1 MQRGAGTI
9 ATINS
14 AYDLAN
20 EPGSGATADEV
31 RSALYPIWDM
41 LDIDR
46 EDIGEL
52 Q

>member
-1 MQRGAGTI
+1 AGAGTI

-14 AYDLAN
+14 AYDLSN
-20 EPGSGATADEV
+20 EPGSGATSDEV
-31 RSALYPIWDM
+31 RTALYPIWGM
-41 LDIDR
+41 LEISK